1 MSTLVRNSTLSFSRK
16 YRYESLGQLLGR
28 DKMVKSISYRRRR
41 AKQRQI
47 FLTTYKLSSL
57 NDDDFDVVDNGDN
70 NNNNNKNKKPGMKKV
85 AVKVKKIVASVLMF
99 MRTASFR
106 SSCNNPRTSSAIADA
121 TSPLSNRKNRF

>member
-57 NDDDFDVVDNGDN
+57 NDDDFD
-70 NNNNNKNKKPGMKKV
+70 NKKPGMKKV

>member
-47 FLTTYKLSSL
+47 FLTTYKLSS
-57 NDDDFDVVDNGDN
+57 FDN

>member
-1 MSTLVRNSTLSFSRK
+1 MSTLVGNSTLSFSRK

-57 NDDDFDVVDNGDN
+57 NDDDFHVVDNGDS
-70 NNNNNKNKKPGMKKV
+70 NNNNKNKKPAMKKV

>member
-1 MSTLVRNSTLSFSRK
+1 MSTLVGNSTLSFSRK

-47 FLTTYKLSSL
+47 FLTTYKLSS
-57 NDDDFDVVDNGDN
+57 FDS
-70 NNNNNKNKKPGMKKV
+70 NNNNKNKKPAMKKV